1 MGKGSG
7 SSNARDALSLQMP
20 EGTGSSDDFLR
31 IISGKNRSALILAE
45 RAHRGQ
51 EREDDIPYWIHPV
64 AVSLCL
70 AGCGGSRN
78 QVCAALLHDA
88 VEDSEG
94 KVTLEYIE
102 QEFGAEVAGIVRA
115 VTKDESFKHL
125 RLEEQAAA
133 VYERVRAAGEGAV
146 AVKAAD
152 LLCNLTDLVLDAE
165 NHGADHWR
173 QVFGKRADRK
183 LDHYLELAAL
193 LRKSLPSFSL
203 LVSSLDRRADELR
216 ALRAMHA

>member
-1 MGKGSG
+1 
-7 SSNARDALSLQMP
+7 MP
-20 EGTGSSDDFLR
+20 EGSGSSDDFLR

-64 AVSLCL
+64 AVALCL

-88 VEDSEG
+88 VEDSDG
-94 KVTLEYIE
+94 TVTSEYIE
-102 QEFGAEVAGIVRA
+102 QEFGSEVASLVSA
-115 VTKDESFKHL
+115 VTKDKSVKRL
-125 RLEEQAAA
+125 RLEEQAAV
-133 VYERVRAAGEGAV
+133 VYESCVAAGEGAV

-165 NHGADHWR
+165 HHGPQHWER
-173 QVFGKRADRK
+173 VFGKRADGK
-183 LDHYLELAAL
+183 LDHYLELAARL
-193 LRKSLPSFSL
+193 GKSLPSFPL
-203 LVSSLDRRADELR
+203 LVSSLERRANELR
-216 ALRAMHA
+216 ALRAAV